1 MTPARATEDPK
12 ADSRKERFLK
22 FHERHGRALFTPDFN
37 TSLTAAMHDEENTIA
52 DRVFAWAKLHA
63 WGNYSDFAVDGDLR
77 PVGQTDCAAELQLTK
92 QLVNNAVRYWESR
105 GYIRTEGRLIY
116 PVDAPEPAKQPA
128 NVGERF
134 PSFRSFLETWAAKHP
149 GEYQEFEET
158 KKRLKSLQTRILE
171 DYRSA
176 KKSPNGRTL
185 PPESHSTAGLE
196 VTPRQDL
203 KSPDGRTNSRAYKE
217 EGLEGLEELSSSSS
231 SSVPRAPEAPTTTTP
246 QDARQ
251 RVSKKEAFRAEL
263 TRIFVDAGKDNPT
276 PKQIREVGAAL
287 PDHPEAPGRFLQ
299 TLESKIARVQ
309 HPGALASI
317 VEGFNARWPAI
328 LEIIECLNHRSNA
341 STSASAGEEIAAFL
355 GRCAQVLDQR
365 EGFESIAHDLRTMAR
380 NDSDP
385 ELVEGRLTELGA
397 RMDAIA
403 RTRVNME
410 NLLADVDRDP
420 QLTQHKARM
429 TKQQYSTLRDQFIER
444 WLRDALQLPA
454 LSLFYL
460 R

>member
-1 MTPARATEDPK
+1 MTPARATEEQK

-37 TSLTAAMHDEENTIA
+37 SSLTAAMHDEENTIA

-92 QLVNNAVRYWESR
+92 QLVNNAIRHWEAR

-116 PVDAPEPAKQPA
+116 PVDAPEPPRQPA
-128 NVGERF
+128 NAGERF
-134 PSFRSFLETWAAKHP
+134 PSFRSFLETWAASHP
-149 GEYQEFEET
+149 DEYQEFEQT

-171 DYRSA
+171 DYRTA
-176 KKSPNGRTL
+176 KKSPDGRTL
-185 PPESHSTAGLE
+185 PAESHSTAGLE

-203 KSPDGRTNSRAYKE
+203 KSPDGRTNSSAYKE
-217 EGLEGLEELSSSSS
+217 EGLEGLEELPSSSS
-231 SSVPRAPEAPTTTTP
+231 SSVPHAPGGPTTTP
-246 QDARQ
+246 PDVRH
-251 RVSKKEAFRAEL
+251 RVAKQEGFRTEI

-276 PKQIREVGAAL
+276 PKQIREVFASL

-299 TLESKIARVQ
+299 TLESKIARIQ
-309 HPGALASI
+309 HPGALASV
-317 VEGFNARWPAI
+317 VEGFSARWPAM
-328 LEIIECLNHRSNA
+328 LEIIEHLNHRSNA
-341 STSASAGEEIAAFL
+341 SASASAGEEIAAFL

-365 EGFESIAHDLRTMAR
+365 PGFDAIAHDLRTIAR

-385 ELVEGRLTELGA
+385 ELVEAKLTELGA

-403 RTRVNME
+403 RTRVNLDQ
-410 NLLADVDRDP
+410 LLADVDRDP

-429 TKQQYSTLRDQFIER
+429 TKQQYSALRDQFIER